1 MRPSESPN
9 IKEIVKLIQSMP
21 TNGAETVYRDWCEC
35 FALSIQNGCDLLHE
49 SDLWQRREQ
58 RYLEIIKRYTKEEA
72 QRFAE
77 MCAHLTMAFEQDPF
91 QDYLGCIY
99 MELFG
104 GQKKLG
110 QCFTPIDLCKLC
122 AQTAIG
128 DDIPNE
134 VRTLA
139 DECSG
144 GGAMLI
150 AACAHYYEHHVD
162 YQKYLK
168 IFCGDVDSLCVH
180 MTYIQLSLIGA
191 RAEVWHRDAITRTVH
206 CFGRF
211 TTPMELLLWPMK
223 YGVKKENDSKETVS
237 IESLIDNGE

>member
-1 MRPSESPN
+1 
-9 IKEIVKLIQSMP
+9 MP
-21 TNGAETVYRDWCEC
+21 THGSETVYRDWAEC
-35 FALSIQNGCDLLHE
+35 FALSIQNGCDLLKN

-58 RYLEIIKRYTKEEA
+58 RYLDIIKKYSKDEGNL
-72 QRFAE
+72 FAE
-77 MCAHLTMAFEQDPF
+77 MCAHLTLAFERDPF
-91 QDYLGCIY
+91 QDYLGCVY

-150 AACAHYYEHHVD
+150 AACAHYYDHHVD

-206 CFGRF
+206 GFGRF

-223 YGVKKENDSKETVS
+223 YDVKKENDSKEIVS
-237 IESLIDNGE
+237 IDSLIDKGE